1 MSIDDTP
8 APLRIVIIGAGIAGL
23 SAAIA
28 LSKQGHHVTVRDSF
42 AFIDA
47 LRTLKIKKKRSI

>member
-8 APLRIVIIGAGIAGL
+8 NPLRIVIIGAGIAGL

-28 LSKQGHHVTVRDSF
+28 LSKQGHHVIVRIRPLMAMHEDT
-42 AFIDA
+42 AD
-47 LRTLKIKKKRSI
+47 T